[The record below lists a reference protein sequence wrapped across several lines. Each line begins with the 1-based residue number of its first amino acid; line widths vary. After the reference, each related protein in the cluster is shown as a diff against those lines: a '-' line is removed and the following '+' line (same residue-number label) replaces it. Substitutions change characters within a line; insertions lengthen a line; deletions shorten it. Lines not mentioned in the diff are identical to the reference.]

1 MANYFL
7 EVLHGKSIAGA
18 KKLNSA
24 KISLYITPGGHY
36 YCYALYMHTNMHIQC
51 QLGRTA
57 YSSVFKRIVTAMFE
71 EVMMLLMMVMT
82 TILTTV
88 TIIIE

>member
-1 MANYFL
+1 MANYFS

-36 YCYALYMHTNMHIQC
+36 YCYALYMHKICICNVS
-51 QLGRTA
+51 LVVLPTA
-57 YSSVFKRIVTAMFE
+57 LFLKGSLQPCLRK
-71 EVMMLLMMVMT
+71 
-82 TILTTV
+82 
-88 TIIIE
+88 